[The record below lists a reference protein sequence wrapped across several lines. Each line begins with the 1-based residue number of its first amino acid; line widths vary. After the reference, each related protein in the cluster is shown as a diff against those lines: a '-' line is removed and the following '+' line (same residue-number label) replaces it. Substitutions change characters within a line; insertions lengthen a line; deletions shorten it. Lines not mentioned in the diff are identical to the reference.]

1 MKRNL
6 IKVIG
11 ISFIIFFILSWV
23 IPVGTYSGGE
33 LETSSIDPVG
43 LVDFVQTPLSA
54 IVTFALYVV
63 VFACIGGFYGVIEKA
78 GVLDKISKGWAAK
91 FEGKES
97 SFLVISVILF
107 SLLSSFTGLII
118 PLFILVPLFAAAI
131 FKMGYDKLTA
141 LASTVGGILVGSIGS
156 IYGFNIT
163 GYTKNLLSLD
173 MNNHVWPRVIILVLL
188 TIALCVTVVKSS
200 KKSKKEEKKEIKKE
214 KVEDKKEV
222 VETKKEEKV
231 SEPVKQVNKN
241 VKKENKKPNK
251 KNTNKSKGNTRNL
264 AVVDNVKKIENKKA
278 VSAVPFAVIF
288 VLMLIITFVGMYNW
302 YYSFDIKVFTDF
314 HEALM
319 GVKIKKFAIFEN
331 LLSGANQ
338 FGYWSNMDFA
348 ALITFTSFV
357 ISKVYRFKFGEFVEA
372 FIQGFRKW
380 LPTALYAALANVI
393 LVILYTTLQ
402 SGNGNLVETING
414 TIFGWADGF
423 NPFITGLATF
433 VGSFFFNDLYY
444 LLAGMTSIVT
454 EFDAADIKVA
464 GVLIQSVYSVAMM
477 LFPTSVALVAGLSMF
492 DVKYGKWIKYIWRF
506 ALISLL
512 LVLLVCAI
520 ISL

>member
-11 ISFIIFFILSWV
+11 ISFIIFFILSWI
-23 IPVGTYSGGE
+23 IPIGTYSGGE
-33 LETSSIDPVG
+33 LETSGIDPVG

-63 VFACIGGFYGVIEKA
+63 VFAAIGGFYGVVEEVGILE
-78 GVLDKISKGWAAK
+78 KISKGWAAK

-97 SFLVISVILF
+97 SFLVISIILF

-131 FKMGYDKLTA
+131 FKMGYDKITA
-141 LASTVGGILVGSIGS
+141 LASTIGGILVGSIGS
-156 IYGFNIT
+156 TYGFNIT

-173 MNNHVWPRVIILVLL
+173 MNNQVWARVIILILL
-188 TIALCVTVVKSS
+188 TAALCVTVVMAS
-200 KKSKKEEKKEIKKE
+200 KKNKKEVKKEIKKE
-214 KVEDKKEV
+214 VK
-222 VETKKEEKV
+222 ETKKEAKV
-231 SEPVKQVNKN
+231 SETSKQVNKTA
-241 VKKENKKPNK
+241 KKENKKTEK
-251 KNTNKSKGNTRNL
+251 KNTKKSKTNTKNL
-264 AVVDNVKKIENKKA
+264 AVVGNVKKVETKKS
-278 VSAVPFAVIF
+278 VSGVPFAIIF
-288 VLMLIITFVGMYNW
+288 IIMLIIAFIGMYNW
-302 YYSFDIKVFTDF
+302 YYSFDIKVFNDF

-319 GVKIKKFAIFEN
+319 GIKINKFAIFEN

-338 FGYWSNMDFA
+338 LGYWSNMDFA
-348 ALITFTSFV
+348 ALVTFTAFI
-357 ISKVYRFKFGEFVEA
+357 ISKVYRLKFGEFTEA
-372 FIQGFRKW
+372 FIQGFKKW

-393 LVILYTTLQ
+393 LVVLYQTLQ
-402 SGNGNLVETING
+402 SGSGNIVQTING

-423 NPFITGLATF
+423 NPFITGLAAF

-444 LLAGMTSIVT
+444 LLANMSSIVT
-454 EFDAADIKVA
+454 NFDAKDVKVA

-477 LFPTSVALVAGLSMF
+477 LLPTSVALIAGLSMF
-492 DVKYGKWIKYIWRF
+492 DVKYGSWIKYIWRF
-506 ALISLL
+506 VLISLL

>member
-11 ISFIIFFILSWV
+11 ISFIIFFILSWI
-23 IPVGTYSGGE
+23 IPIGTYSGGE

-63 VFACIGGFYGVIEKA
+63 VFATIGGFYGVVEEIGILE
-78 GVLDKISKGWAAK
+78 KISKRWAVK

-97 SFLVISVILF
+97 SFLIISITLF
-107 SLLSSFTGLII
+107 SLLSSLTGLII

-131 FKMGYDKLTA
+131 FKMGYDKITA

-156 IYGFNIT
+156 TYGFNIT

-173 MNNHVWPRVIILVLL
+173 MNNQVWARVIIFILL
-188 TIALCVTVVKSS
+188 TVALCVTVVMAS
-200 KKSKKEEKKEIKKE
+200 KKN
-214 KVEDKKEV
+214 KKEV
-222 VETKKEEKV
+222 KKESEKEVKETKKEEKV
-231 SEPVKQVNKN
+231 SETSKQVNK
-241 VKKENKKPNK
+241 KAEKENKKSEK
-251 KNTNKSKGNTRNL
+251 KNTKKSKTNTKNL
-264 AVVDNVKKIENKKA
+264 AVVGNVKKVENKKS
-278 VSAVPFAVIF
+278 VSAVPFAIIF
-288 VLMLIITFVGMYNW
+288 IFMIIITFIGMYNW

-319 GVKIKKFAIFEN
+319 DIKINKFAIFEN
-331 LLSGANQ
+331 LLSGVNQ
-338 FGYWSNMDFA
+338 LGYWSNMDFA
-348 ALITFTSFV
+348 ALVTFTAFV
-357 ISKVYRFKFGEFVEA
+357 ISKVYRLKFSEFIEA
-372 FIQGFRKW
+372 YIQGFKKW

-393 LVILYTTLQ
+393 LVVLYQTLQ
-402 SGNGNLVETING
+402 SGSGNLVETING

-444 LLAGMTSIVT
+444 LLASMSSIVT
-454 EFDAADIKVA
+454 DFDAEDVKVA

-477 LFPTSVALVAGLSMF
+477 LFPTSIALIAGLSMF
-492 DVKYGKWIKYIWRF
+492 DVKYGNWIKYIWRF
-506 ALISLL
+506 VLISLL